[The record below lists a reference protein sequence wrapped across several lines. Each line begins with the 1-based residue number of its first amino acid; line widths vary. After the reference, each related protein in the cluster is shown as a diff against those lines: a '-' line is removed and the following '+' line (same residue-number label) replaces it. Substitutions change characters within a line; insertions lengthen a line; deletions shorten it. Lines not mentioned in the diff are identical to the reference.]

1 MSKTFEQ
8 LGPVISA
15 LDERIT
21 ANLGAYPVDSAS
33 GAVANYAD
41 GAEVPV
47 KSLKANIK
55 PVQNGTPSSEN
66 IVPVEGWTDI
76 KIEKR
81 GKNLLNPEL
90 WGRKL
95 PFTNNGV
102 TFSKVSDGVYH
113 ASGTAQD
120 NAYWNISFYSA
131 LSNAMP
137 CGFMRG
143 SNVFLS
149 VVGGTFSSAIGYFKS
164 DGSYSSIVNGSV
176 MPDDAVALRAFI
188 AIQAGVTVDADFSI
202 QLEIGSAATTF
213 ETYESESV
221 SVSIPTEIGT
231 VYGGTLDVATGLL
244 TITDVLWTKNTAD
257 MNNNN
262 DYPGWKDSGIKDL
275 IGTGAQNVYDTLMCN
290 VSPVGTRAIGINT
303 SGNNDTV
310 FLSKAAFGKTQDD
323 WKSLQLD
330 IQIIVPLAS
339 PITYQLPKHV
349 ITSFPGFNNIWTNA
363 GNVDVGYRADTTM
376 YINRKIAEAINALA

>member
-8 LGPVISA
+8 LEPVISA

-21 ANLGAYPVDSAS
+21 ANLGAYPIDSAS

-47 KSLKANIK
+47 KSLKANIR

-113 ASGTAQD
+113 VSGTATD

-176 MPDDAVALRAFI
+176 MPDDAVALRAFVT
-188 AIQAGVTVDADFSI
+188 IQAGDTVDTDFSI

-244 TITDVLWTKNTAD
+244 TITDTLWTKNTAD
-257 MNNNN
+257 MDNNN
-262 DYPGWKDSGIKDL
+262 DYPGWKNSGIKDL
-275 IGTGAQNVYDTLMCN
+275 IGAGVQNVYSTLMCN

-303 SGNNDTV
+303 SENNDTV

-330 IQIIVPLAS
+330 IQIVVPLAS
-339 PITYQLPKHV
+339 PITYQLPQHV
-349 ITSFPGFNNIWTNA
+349 IASFPGFNNIWTNA
-363 GNVDVGYRADTTM
+363 GDVEVVYRADTTA
-376 YINRKIAEAINALA
+376 YINRKIAEAISALS